1 MSADN
6 KRYASVEKHDGYV
19 RDLKSNAIISSDR
32 AGYETFVAKKHERRN
47 MKDRLENVEKT
58 LDRILEKLENI
69 GK

>member
-32 AGYETFVAKKHERRN
+32 AGYETFVAKKHERRD
-47 MKDRLENVEKT
+47 MKTRLENVEST
-58 LDRILEKLENI
+58 LDRILEKLESIN
-69 GK
+69 K